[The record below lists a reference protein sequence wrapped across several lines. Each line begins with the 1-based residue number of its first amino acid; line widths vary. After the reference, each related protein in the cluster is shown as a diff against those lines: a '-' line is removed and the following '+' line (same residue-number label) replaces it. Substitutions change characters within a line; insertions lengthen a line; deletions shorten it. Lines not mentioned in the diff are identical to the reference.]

1 MKKSK
6 AQASGPSLSL
16 WTDLYQITTAAA
28 YFINRINARA
38 SFELYVKEL
47 PPLRAYL
54 IAAGL
59 QQVVDYLLKFRFNSD
74 DIDYLSNLPN
84 FADMPEDFF
93 AYLSDM
99 RFTGDLWSIPEGTPF
114 FAGEPILRVSAPII
128 EAQIVESYILSVV
141 NYQVS
146 VASKAARIVEAAAGR
161 KVVDFGFRRAPTP
174 EAAHLA
180 SRAAYIA
187 GFDATSNLEGG
198 RRYGIPMIGTV
209 PYSFVLA
216 FQSEQDALRKYARA
230 FPEGALVLIDSYNQ
244 EETTREVIAC
254 GEKLRGVRISSKA
267 LLELSRDVRGMLDAS
282 GNQETEI
289 IASGELNEGKIA
301 SLVEAKAPIDFF
313 GVGADLVS
321 SRETA
326 MVEGIYRLVEVEE
339 KAGVR
344 YPEKFFAGKET
355 MPARKQI
362 LRKIDKH
369 GRYRGDAIA
378 KAGEMPGRSEVAY
391 VRKVIEDGKLV
402 EPLPSLKEIRNY
414 CMEEMMKLPPGIK
427 RIENPDVYPVKVSK
441 TLLDLCAGLSER

>member
-1 MKKSK
+1 
-6 AQASGPSLSL
+6 
-16 WTDLYQITTAAA
+16 
-28 YFINRINARA
+28 
-38 SFELYVKEL
+38 
-47 PPLRAYL
+47 
-54 IAAGL
+54 
-59 QQVVDYLLKFRFNSD
+59 
-74 DIDYLSNLPN
+74 
-84 FADMPEDFF
+84 
-93 AYLSDM
+93 
-99 RFTGDLWSIPEGTPF
+99 
-114 FAGEPILRVSAPII
+114 
-128 EAQIVESYILSVV
+128 
-141 NYQVS
+141 

-267 LLELSRDVRGMLDAS
+267 LLELSRDVRGMLDGS

-289 IASGELNEGKIA
+289 IASGELNENKIA
-301 SLVEAKAPIDFF
+301 TLVQARAPIDFF

-321 SRETA
+321 GNEMA

-339 KAGVR
+339 KVGVR

-355 MPARKQI
+355 IPARKQI
-362 LRKIDKH
+362 LRKMDRS

-378 KAGEMPGRSEVAY
+378 KAGEMPGRGEVAY
-391 VRKVIEDGKLV
+391 VRKVMEDGKLV
-402 EPLPSLKEIRNY
+402 DPLPPLKEIRRY
-414 CMEEMMKLPPGIK
+414 CMEEMTRLPPGIR
-427 RIENPDVYPVKVSK
+427 RIEKPDTYPVKVSRK
-441 TLLDLCAGLSER
+441 LLDLCARMGGK

>member
-6 AQASGPSLSL
+6 TQESPPSLSL

-28 YFINRINARA
+28 YYINRINARA

-47 PPLRAYL
+47 PPSRSFL

-59 QQVVDYLLKFRFNSD
+59 QQVVDYLRSFRFNRD
-74 DIDYLSNLPN
+74 DIEYLRNLPN
-84 FADMPEDFF
+84 FADMPDDFF
-93 AYLSDM
+93 AYLAEM

-141 NYQVS
+141 NYQVA

-216 FQSEQDALRKYARA
+216 FQSELDALRKYARA

-267 LLELSRDVRGMLDAS
+267 LLELSRDVRGMLDGS

-289 IASGELNEGKIA
+289 IASGELNEEKIA
-301 SLVEAKAPIDFF
+301 RLVEAKAPIDFF
-313 GVGADLVS
+313 GVGADLVAS
-321 SRETA
+321 KETS

-355 MPARKQI
+355 IPARKQI
-362 LRKIDKH
+362 LRKIDRN
-369 GRYRGDAIA
+369 GRYKGDAIA
-378 KAGEMPGRSEVAY
+378 KAGEMPGKGEVAY
-391 VRKVIEDGKLV
+391 VRKVMEDGKLV
-402 EPLPSLKEIRNY
+402 ESLPPLKDVRKY
-414 CMEEMMKLPPGIK
+414 CMEEMMKVPPGIK
-427 RIENPDVYPVKVSK
+427 KIDKPETYPVKISK
-441 TLLDLCAGLSER
+441 KLLDLCERVSVK

>member
-6 AQASGPSLSL
+6 TQDVAPSLSL

-28 YFINRINARA
+28 YFINRINTRA

-47 PPLRAYL
+47 PPTRSYL

-59 QQVVDYLLKFRFNSD
+59 QQVAEYLQNLQFNRA
-74 DIDYLSNLPN
+74 DIEFLRNLPN
-84 FADMPEDFF
+84 FSDMPDDFF
-93 AYLSDM
+93 SYLSEM

-141 NYQVS
+141 NYQVA

-267 LLELSRDVRGMLDAS
+267 LLELSRDVRGMLDGS

-289 IASGELNEGKIA
+289 IASGELNESKIA
-301 SLVEAKAPIDFF
+301 TLVRSKAPIDFF

-321 SRETA
+321 GNETA

-344 YPEKFFAGKET
+344 YPEKFFVGKET
-355 MPARKQI
+355 IPARKQI
-362 LRKIDKH
+362 LRKMDRS
-369 GRYRGDAIA
+369 GRYKSDAIA
-378 KAGEMPGRSEVAY
+378 KAGEMPGKGEVAY
-391 VRKVIEDGKLV
+391 VRKVMEDGKLID
-402 EPLPSLKEIRNY
+402 PLPSLKEIRKY
-414 CMEEMMKLPPGIK
+414 CMEEIMKMPTGIRK
-427 RIENPDVYPVKVSK
+427 IENPDAYPVKISRK
-441 TLLDLCAGLSER
+441 LLDLCARLSGK